1 MESFMTDLTKFNLAT
16 ANSQELRSYAGNL
29 TPPLELHQATG
40 EAKMRDKIL
49 IHCENNELETPPSSL
64 ASVPSSNKKGDWY
77 TITIAKQAG
86 KGGGEPA
93 GVGVQGVWNTIP
105 RGIPI
110 AVPASIV
117 GALDTA
123 VQQIVTQ
130 DPDSGELETDDVMT
144 YPYQIIKGPHPRP
157 GQAA

>member
-49 IHCENNELETPPSSL
+49 IHCENNELEAPPSSL
-64 ASVPSSNKKGDWY
+64 VGGSSRNSKGDWY
-77 TITIAKQAG
+77 TIKIAKQAG

-93 GVGVQGVWNTIP
+93 GLGVQGVWYTIP

-110 AVPASIV
+110 AVPACII
-117 GALDTA
+117 GNLDTA
-123 VQQIVTQ
+123 VQEIVTQ
-130 DPDSGELETDDVMT
+130 DPDSGELEKEEVMT
-144 YPYQIIKGPHPRP
+144 YSYQLIKGPHPRP